1 MDGFRRLAIGCAL
14 CLTACSQSTR
24 PEWLNRLFHRDQS
37 PADTPSAQAPAEAA
51 PAAGDATANDD
62 LEQRVNAYTQGF
74 EPDDFNSKIARQS
87 APRPAA
93 AKVRPQSP
101 DDTGID
107 EALVEPTPRSARRVP
122 RPEPIRIEPQTP
134 PDRPAVADAGTQ
146 AAPMPAHS
154 DPPPTNTMTADR
166 REMRTTASAGDSP
179 AITVRDPAAPA
190 AAPIPTP
197 TPVAAAEPTPP
208 SPPAAETAP
217 RVRSL
222 SVAADAV
229 GPSTAITL
237 DPGPALPQK
246 SSDARAT
253 TPMGASTSGSSVLAD
268 LEAAVAAN
276 PNDLDKQV
284 RLRMMYVALG
294 QDGKALAET
303 AGMSR
308 DVLETVQGLI
318 RPLIEARTANAGD
331 PARAAAR
338 QLASV
343 EQLQQ
348 NLRSRAELSIP
359 AMALCSQIDTFG
371 RYDAI
376 EPPALPA
383 RSRATYWLYVE
394 VANYRSEQTA
404 RGDYRTLLTMR
415 TSLLTRDGREVWT
428 RTDRQIEDLS
438 KRPRADF
445 FLSLPFTLPETI
457 EPGEYVLKAEIE
469 DELGGKANSRAL
481 DIKIVSTSEATRA
494 TADRGAR

>member
-14 CLTACSQSTR
+14 CLTACSQSSR
-24 PEWLNRLFHRDQS
+24 PEWLSRLILRE
-37 PADTPSAQAPAEAA
+37 PARADAPPAPAIAPDAPAVIAA
-51 PAAGDATANDD
+51 PDD
-62 LEQRVNAYTQGF
+62 DVEQRVNAYTQAF
-74 EPDDFNSKIARQS
+74 EPDDFNSKIARQA
-87 APRPAA
+87 APRSTGATRARLQPPAE
-93 AKVRPQSP
+93 
-101 DDTGID
+101 TGID
-107 EALVEPTPRSARRVP
+107 DAVAESPPRPVRRVP
-122 RPEPIRIEPQTP
+122 RPEPIRIEPQSPSDRPVAAEADTQPPSSLAQADPPPSDSSP
-134 PDRPAVADAGTQ
+134 PDRRDQRATASG
-146 AAPMPAHS
+146 AAP
-154 DPPPTNTMTADR
+154 
-166 REMRTTASAGDSP
+166 P
-179 AITVRDPAAPA
+179 AITIDDPAAPA

-197 TPVAAAEPTPP
+197 ALVAEPTSP
-208 SPPAAETAP
+208 SPPARQTAP

-222 SVAADAV
+222 SVAADAS
-229 GPSTAITL
+229 GPSTAITI
-237 DPGPALPQK
+237 DPGPALPQR
-246 SSDARAT
+246 SSDPRAT
-253 TPMGASTSGSSVLAD
+253 TPMGASTSGSSVLGD
-268 LEAAVAAN
+268 LEAAVAGS
-276 PNDLDKQV
+276 PNDLDKQM

-303 AGMSR
+303 PGMSR

-318 RPLIEARTANAGD
+318 RPLIAARTADPGD

-338 QLASV
+338 QLAAV

-376 EPPALPA
+376 EPPALPV

-438 KRPRADF
+438 RRPRADF
-445 FLSLPFTLPETI
+445 FLSLPFTLPDTV

-481 DIKIVSTSEATRA
+481 DIRVVSTAESTRA

>member
-14 CLTACSQSTR
+14 CLTACSQSSR
-24 PEWLNRLFHRDQS
+24 PEWLNRLFHRDQT
-37 PADTPSAQAPAEAA
+37 PPDTSSAQAPA
-51 PAAGDATANDD
+51 PAAVDATANDD

-87 APRPAA
+87 APHPAA
-93 AKVRPQSP
+93 AKVRSQPP
-101 DDTGID
+101 DETGID
-107 EALVEPTPRSARRVP
+107 EAPVEPSPRSVRRVP
-122 RPEPIRIEPQTP
+122 RPAPIRIESQTP
-134 PDRPAVADAGTQ
+134 PDRPAVTDAGTE
-146 AAPMPAHS
+146 PPSTPIHS
-154 DPPPTNTMTADR
+154 DPPPTDAVAADR
-166 REMRTTASAGDSP
+166 RETRAPASAVDSP

-190 AAPIPTP
+190 AAPIPAP
-197 TPVAAAEPTPP
+197 APVAAAEPTPP
-208 SPPAAETAP
+208 APPAAESAP

-222 SVAADAV
+222 SVAADAA
-229 GPSTAITL
+229 GPSTAVIPN
-237 DPGPALPQK
+237 PGPALPQK
-246 SSDARAT
+246 PSDPRAT
-253 TPMGASTSGSSVLAD
+253 TPMGASSSGSSLLAD

-276 PNDLDKQV
+276 PNDFDKQM

-303 AGMSR
+303 PGMSR

-318 RPLIEARTANAGD
+318 RPLIEARAADAGD

-376 EPPALPA
+376 EPPSLPA

-445 FLSLPFTLPETI
+445 FLSLPFTLPETV

-481 DIKIVSTSEATRA
+481 DIKIVATSESTRA